1 MTKFDILTETSE
13 AVRLR
18 ILLRDSIV
26 EWEKKMS
33 AWETDNFHNLDVE
46 QMNMFLALNL
56 KYIVQFTKNIPEC
69 ELINFINEKVQSF
82 KTKMS
87 IIAMLRNPNLK
98 NHHWIK
104 IEQILGTK
112 FPTNQTLTLKILE
125 ELNVFSYGTEIME
138 VSGQASSEA
147 TLEAILKKIED
158 SWKIVDL
165 IVLPYKNTHDIFILG
180 SLEEVQLTLEE
191 ANINLNT
198 LISSKHVVMIRSRV
212 EEWINSMNIMN
223 DVLNEWIMCQ
233 NNWIYLES
241 IFSAPDIQR
250 QLPNE
255 AALFSQVNSSWKAI
269 MLKAEKNPL
278 AISIC
283 TDTDLL
289 KTLIKNNQQL
299 EQIMLYLEAYLES
312 KRVVFPRFYFLSN
325 DELIEIIAQ
334 ARNTRAVQPHMNKC
348 FDAIWRI
355 QFKNDDKEGKPLT
368 PDKEGSSPTNI
379 IAMIS
384 PEREIVKFSSQV
396 KAAGNVEFWLTR
408 VEKEMVNTLRM
419 FMFVAMEDYDR
430 IPREKWV
437 LSHAAQLIIAVS
449 QMMWCRDVHK
459 ILKLKSNIQEKLVKF
474 EQKCFKDLNNLAAMV
489 RGYLTTLQRSVICAL
504 ITIDVHARDIIS
516 TMVVHKINSDLNFEW
531 LKQFR
536 YYWDTVDSCV
546 AYMANARWLYAFEYL
561 GASPRLVITP
571 LTDKCYLCLM
581 GALQLNLGGAPAGP
595 AGTGKTETTKDL
607 AKALA
612 TQCVV
617 FNCSDGL
624 DYKMMGKF
632 FSGLAQSGAWC
643 CFDEFNR
650 IEIEVLS
657 VIAQQ
662 LITIMNAKLINA
674 TKFMFEGREIRLIK
688 TCAAFITMNPG
699 YAGRSELPDNL
710 QALFRPMAMMVPDYG
725 LIAEVILYS
734 EGFESSKMLSQKM
747 VKMYKLCSEQLSI
760 QDHYDFGMRAV
771 KSVLVMAGSLKRQNP
786 FINENLVLIR
796 ALRDSNLPKFL
807 KDDAILFQGILN
819 DLFPGIVL
827 PEQDYGMFLST
838 AKNVM
843 ENNGYQIEECIYVK
857 VIQLL
862 ETIIVRHGIMTVG
875 STGGG
880 KTTVLKILSKTL
892 TELYNNKIEEQYYRP
907 VKIYQLN
914 PKAITMSELYG
925 EVNLLTMEWRD
936 GLLGKFIRQTVQTTK
951 EIFQWVVCDGPV
963 DAIWIENLNTVLDDN
978 KLLCLANSERIKLSS
993 WVRMIFEVGDL
1004 SQASPATVSRCGMV
1018 YVDAT
1023 ELGWLPYVNSWINRL
1038 RNDAIQNNIEIKKY
1052 LLTLFETYV
1061 YEGFSFID
1069 KHCLAP
1075 IKQVEISKVTM
1086 MCSIIESLLSDSD
1099 NFNIET
1105 ETEKFKI
1112 QNYILQSFIFSYLWS
1127 LGSNLVDSSQNKFEN
1142 LVFNQFENHSE
1153 FLISPGMKLFDV
1165 YLNTVNN
1172 TLENWDSIVP
1182 KFVYNANTPYFEL
1195 LVPTVDSIRYAYVMQ
1210 RLVQMNQPVML
1221 TGTTGVGKTSV
1232 ANLVMQNLATTDN
1245 WITGIINFS
1254 AQTSSF
1260 RTQQILESKLIKKK
1274 RNRFGAPGNKRL
1286 AIFIDD
1292 VNMPKPEIYGAQPPI
1307 ELLRQLLDSGGIYD
1321 RDKLDWKYIENVI
1334 LCTICAPPGG
1344 GRNPLTPRFTRH
1356 FSMLFIPTT
1365 SENAMRTIFTSI
1377 LDGFFE
1383 EFPPIIANSCP
1394 EIVEASIEVYSRI
1407 SDDLLPTPAKSH
1419 YVFNLRDLSKTIQGV
1434 LQADFATIPDR
1445 THLFR
1450 LWYHE
1455 TLRVYHDRLVCQEDR
1470 SYFYNLLQKVCI
1482 NYFDKNVLEFSKSDI
1497 NLTQPP
1503 MLIFGDFMN
1512 SNTKENRIYEEIT
1525 DIIKLKK
1532 ALTENLMDF
1541 NMIYNKDMKI
1551 IFFMDAIEHISRIAR
1566 ILRSERGNA
1575 LLVGVSGMGKQ
1586 SLTKLASHLNDYKCF
1601 QIELTKSYD
1610 YTTFHEDLVNLYYL
1624 AGAKFEDTTFLF
1636 TDNQIVQEVF
1646 LEDINNILNSGEVPN
1661 LFKHDDLEKV
1671 IIACRLSATE
1681 SGISSENREAIYRY
1695 FIQRV
1700 RSKLHLVICMS
1711 PIGDAFRRRC
1721 RLFPSLVN
1729 NSTIDWFDDWPKEAL
1744 LSVAYNSLGK
1754 FSQSG
1759 NLNLI
1764 GNLTNICNSMHESV
1778 SEATKKFYDQMR
1790 RYYYVTPKSYL
1801 DFLKLYLRMHEF
1813 QTNKIKSESDRISKG
1828 LGKLYETFNMVGQM
1842 KIKLKAMEPE
1852 LFEKNEATLKL
1863 MNNLTIEKAGV
1874 DTIREVVLLEE
1885 SAVKIKADAA
1895 QAIAEDA
1902 QKDLALAMPEMKA
1915 AKAALESLNKK
1926 DINELRVFNKP
1937 PKLVQTVMEAV
1948 CLLLKKKTDW
1958 ASAKLVLGDSNFLKT
1973 LQEYDTDN
1981 ISDKMINQLKPYI
1994 DNPDFN
2000 EKKVAV
2006 QSSVARSMC
2015 KWVRAV
2021 YSYYLI
2027 FKIVEPKRK
2036 KQQEAEDELN
2046 IVLTE
2051 LKAKQKMLSDVQARL
2066 KKLEDTYDQ
2075 SVSEKNKLELNIGKT
2090 QSRLN
2095 RSDLLVEALSD
2106 EQLRWEN
2113 NIQILAQRLL
2123 TVTGDT
2129 IIAAGC
2135 VNYLG
2140 PFTDEYRKDIT
2151 HSWLRQLT
2159 LYEIQ
2164 HSTNYSLSSVLIDSF
2179 ELRSWNM
2186 CGLPRDLVSTDSAI
2200 IVTRASRWPLMIDPQ
2215 EQANKWIKA
2224 LEMDNSLRTCK
2235 GTDSDIMNAI
2245 IDAIRL
2251 GYTVL
2256 IEGLEENIDPT
2267 LRPIL
2272 ENITFRRGGRLLM
2285 RIGNTDIEYDEQF
2298 RFYMTTKMSNP
2309 HYLPDICI
2317 QVTLVN
2323 FTVTLSGL
2331 EDQLLVDV
2339 VRLEM
2344 PDLEEKRT
2352 ETIVNINDDNNLLK
2366 EMEDK
2371 TLRMLNMSKGNILD
2385 DEELIQTLNNSKET
2399 SIIIAGRLIDAEE
2412 TEQNISIARERYRAV
2427 ANRGSCL
2434 YFVVAQLSEIDTMY
2448 QFSLNYF
2455 SSIFCNV
2462 IKNSDKKIRIDVKM
2476 PTMIEDITKAVYT
2489 TVSRGLFE
2497 RHKLI
2502 FSFLVSVSINLQA
2515 GKITNTQWNFLL
2527 RGPIGKLK
2535 RKMTIKPA
2543 VFALTEDMW
2552 KSVNYMSEVFS
2563 IFKHLPENCT
2573 RPIKITLGNFIQ
2585 DIHLDHENN
2594 DIEINW
2600 NSKLN
2605 SFEKLMIIKAFK
2617 EEKLIFAITNYVST
2631 ELGKAFIESPG
2642 VSLHLLYND
2651 TSSTIPLI
2659 FILSP
2664 GSDPFVAFQKF
2675 AMEFGMIDKLRAISL
2690 GQGQG
2695 PIAEKLIKNGQREG
2709 HWIFLQNCH
2718 LASSWMLHMENL
2730 VQNLIENPLNIN
2742 SEFRLFLSSMPS
2754 KSFPTFVLQNALKVT
2769 NEPPKGL
2776 RANMKRSFTDI
2787 NIDFFE
2793 NNAFSSDWRKM
2804 VFGLC
2809 FFHAIILERKKFG
2822 SLGWNIAYS
2831 FTDSDRECAMLLL
2844 HMYCLNAKEI
2854 PWDALQ
2860 YITGEINYGGRVTDS
2875 WDQITLKT
2883 VLLNFFG
2890 PHTLEPD
2897 YKYSESG
2904 IYFCPETVKCTT
2916 INDYQL
2922 FIDKLPIVEEPEIFG
2937 MHENANIAYQTK
2949 ETQET
2954 LMTII
2959 EAYPKS
2965 LTGTVGKSDD
2975 EIVMEMAI
2983 DISEK
2988 LVNLIDFGEAHST
3001 IMNTDDKG
3009 RLPSLSTVLSQEI
3022 ERFNKLL
3029 DIIQN
3034 SLNDLRK
3041 AIKGLVVMS
3050 AELEGVYISFMS
3062 NMVPNMW
3069 LNKAYPSL
3077 KALGSWVKDLAL
3089 RLDFIYI
3096 WMKFGSPPSYW
3107 ISGLYFPQGFMTGCL
3122 QRHARKYAIPIDSL
3136 KVDFELTRTI
3146 LVQEEIAAV
3155 HAATAK
3161 EDNEAYKGLKKLDDG
3176 VYVHGLY
3183 LDAGRIDSTTS
3194 RLVDPIPGD
3203 LYPSLPVIRLV
3214 PTTNLDEH
3222 SLRYNCPLYKTAA
3235 RAGVLSTTGHSTNFV
3250 IAVLLPTDFPESYWI
3265 LKGTALITQLTN

>member
-1 MTKFDILTETSE
+1 
-13 AVRLR
+13 
-18 ILLRDSIV
+18 
-26 EWEKKMS
+26 
-33 AWETDNFHNLDVE
+33 
-46 QMNMFLALNL
+46 
-56 KYIVQFTKNIPEC
+56 
-69 ELINFINEKVQSF
+69 
-82 KTKMS
+82 
-87 IIAMLRNPNLK
+87 
-98 NHHWIK
+98 
-104 IEQILGTK
+104 
-112 FPTNQTLTLKILE
+112 
-125 ELNVFSYGTEIME
+125 
-138 VSGQASSEA
+138 
-147 TLEAILKKIED
+147 
-158 SWKIVDL
+158 
-165 IVLPYKNTHDIFILG
+165 
-180 SLEEVQLTLEE
+180 
-191 ANINLNT
+191 
-198 LISSKHVVMIRSRV
+198 
-212 EEWINSMNIMN
+212 
-223 DVLNEWIMCQ
+223 MCQ

-255 AALFSQVNSSWKAI
+255 ASLFSQVNSSWKAI
-269 MLKAEKNPL
+269 MLRAEKNPL
-278 AISIC
+278 AISTC

-289 KTLIKNNQQL
+289 KSLKKNNEQL

-312 KRVVFPRFYFLSN
+312 KRVIFPRFYFLSN

-355 QFKNDDKEGKPLT
+355 QFKNDDKEGNPLN
-368 PDKEGSSPTNI
+368 PDEEDSSPTNI
-379 IAMIS
+379 ISMIS
-384 PEREIVKFSSQV
+384 PEREIVKFALLV
-396 KAAGNVEFWLTR
+396 KATGNVEFWLTR
-408 VEKEMVNTLRM
+408 VEKEMVNTLRTLM
-419 FMFVAMEDYDR
+419 FIAMGDYDKN
-430 IPREKWV
+430 PRETWV
-437 LSHAAQLIIAVS
+437 LGHAAQLIIAVS
-449 QMMWCRDVHK
+449 QMKWCRDVHK
-459 ILKLKSNIQEKLVKF
+459 IFKINSNIQEKLVEF
-474 EQKCFKDLNNLAAMV
+474 EQKCFKLSISDLNNLAAMV
-489 RGYLTTLQRSVICAL
+489 RGRLTTLQRSVICAL

-516 TMVVHKINSDLNFEW
+516 TMVVRKINSDLNFEW
-531 LKQFR
+531 LKQLR
-536 YYWDTVDSCV
+536 YYWDTVDGCV
-546 AYMANARWLYAFEYL
+546 ACMANARWLYAFEYL

-632 FSGLAQSGAWC
+632 FAGLAQSGAWC

-662 LITIMNAKLINA
+662 LITIMNAKLSNA
-674 TKFMFEGREIRLIK
+674 TKFMFEGREIRLVK

-786 FINENLVLIR
+786 FINEDLVLIR

-807 KDDAILFQGILN
+807 KEDAILFQGILN

-838 AKNVM
+838 AKSVM
-843 ENNGYQIEECIYVK
+843 ENYGFQIEECIYVK

-875 STGGG
+875 PTGGG
-880 KTTVLKILSKTL
+880 KTSVLKILSKTL

-907 VKIYQLN
+907 VKMYQLN

-936 GLLGKFIRQTVQTTK
+936 GLLGKFVRETVQTTK

-993 WVRMIFEVGDL
+993 WVGLIINYFFFGDL

-1018 YVDAT
+1018 YIDAA
-1023 ELGWLPYVNSWINRL
+1023 ELGWLPYVRSWINRL
-1038 RNDAIQNNIEIKKY
+1038 KNDAIQNRPEIKKY

-1061 YEGFSFID
+1061 YEGFSFIK

-1075 IKQVEISKVTM
+1075 IIQVEISKVTM
-1086 MCSIIESLLSDSD
+1086 MCTIIESLFSDPDSFD
-1099 NFNIET
+1099 AET
-1105 ETEKFKI
+1105 ENSKVL
-1112 QNYILQSFIFSYLWS
+1112 NYICQSFIFSYLWS
-1127 LGSNLVDSSQNKFEN
+1127 LGSNLVDYSQNKFES

-1153 FLISPGMKLFDV
+1153 FSISPGIKLFDV
-1165 YLNTVNN
+1165 YLNTV
-1172 TLENWDSIVP
+1172 TKSFEKWDSIVP
-1182 KFVYNANTPYFEL
+1182 KFVYSADTPYFEL

-1210 RLVQMNQPVML
+1210 RLVQMNQPVMI

-1232 ANLVMQNLATTDN
+1232 ANLVMQNLATAGD

-1254 AQTSSF
+1254 AQTSSN
-1260 RTQQILESKLIKKK
+1260 RTQEILESKLVKKK

-1292 VNMPKPEIYGAQPPI
+1292 VNMPKPEVYGAQPPI
-1307 ELLRQLLDSGGIYD
+1307 ELLRQLLDCGGMYD

-1356 FSMLFIPTT
+1356 FSMMFIPTT
-1365 SENAMRTIFTSI
+1365 SENAMRTIFSSI

-1383 EFPPIIANSCP
+1383 EFPPVIANSCP
-1394 EIVEASIEVYSRI
+1394 EIVEASIDVYLRI
-1407 SDDLLPTPAKSH
+1407 SEDLLPTPAKSH

-1434 LQADFATIPDR
+1434 LQADFVTIPDR
-1445 THLFR
+1445 KHLFR

-1470 SYFYNLLQKVCI
+1470 SYFHNLLQNVC
-1482 NYFDKNVLEFSKSDI
+1482 NRYFETKVLEFSKSDI
-1497 NLTQPP
+1497 NLTRPP
-1503 MLIFGDFMN
+1503 MLVFGDFMN
-1512 SNTKENRIYEEIT
+1512 SSSNENRIYEEIT
-1525 DIIKLKK
+1525 DIVKLKK
-1532 ALTENLMDF
+1532 VLTENLMDF
-1541 NMIYNKDMKI
+1541 NMVYNKDMNI
-1551 IFFMDAIEHISRIAR
+1551 IFFMDAIEHITRIAR

-1586 SLTKLASHLNDYKCF
+1586 SLTKLASHINNYKCF

-1610 YTTFHEDLVNLYYL
+1610 HSAFHEDLVNVYYK

-1671 IIACRLSATE
+1671 IIACRSAATE
-1681 SGISSENREAIYRY
+1681 SGISSENRDAIFRY

-1700 RSKLHLVICMS
+1700 RSKLHLVISMS

-1744 LSVAYNSLGK
+1744 LSVAYNSLGM
-1754 FSQSG
+1754 FSQTG

-1764 GNLTNICNSMHESV
+1764 NNLTNICNSMHESV
-1778 SEATKKFYDQMR
+1778 SEATKKFYEQMR

-1801 DFLKLYLRMHEF
+1801 EFLKLYLKMHEF

-1828 LGKLYETFNMVGQM
+1828 LGKLYETFNMVGDM
-1842 KIKLKAMEPE
+1842 KNRLKAMEPI
-1852 LFEKNEATLKL
+1852 LFEKNEASLKL
-1863 MNNLTIEKAGV
+1863 MENLTIEKAGV
-1874 DTIREVVLLEE
+1874 DTVREVVLVEE
-1885 SAVKIKADAA
+1885 AAAKIKADAA

-1902 QKDLALAMPEMKA
+1902 QKDLALAMPAMIA
-1915 AKAALESLNKK
+1915 AKAALEALNKK

-1937 PKLVQTVMEAV
+1937 PKLVHTVMEAV
-1948 CLLLKKKTDW
+1948 CLLLEKKTDW

-1994 DNPDFN
+1994 DNPEFVP
-2000 EKKVAV
+2000 KKVAY
-2006 QSSVARSMC
+2006 QSGVAKSMC
-2015 KWVRAV
+2015 MWVRAV
-2021 YSYYLI
+2021 YSYSLI
-2027 FKIVEPKRK
+2027 FRIVEPKRK
-2036 KQQEAEDELN
+2036 KQQEAEGELN
-2046 IVLTE
+2046 IVLRE
-2051 LKAKQKMLSDVQARL
+2051 LRAKQQMLADVQARL
-2066 KKLEDTYDQ
+2066 KKLEDTYNE
-2075 SVSEKNKLELNIGKT
+2075 SVSEKNKLELNISKT

-2113 NIQILAQRLL
+2113 NIQMLSQRLL

-2129 IIAAGC
+2129 IIAAGS

-2151 HSWLRQLT
+2151 HLWLQQLT
-2159 LYEIQ
+2159 QYEIK
-2164 HSTNYSLSSVLIDSF
+2164 HSANYSLSSVLIDSF

-2224 LEMDNSLRTCK
+2224 LESDNSLKTCK
-2235 GTDSDIMNAI
+2235 GTDSDVMNI
-2245 IDAIRL
+2245 IVDAVRL

-2256 IEGLEENIDPT
+2256 IEGLEEHIDPT

-2272 ENITFRRGGRLLM
+2272 ENITFTRGGRLLM
-2285 RIGNTDIEYDEQF
+2285 RIGNTDIEYDDQF

-2323 FTVTLSGL
+2323 FTVTPSGL

-2344 PDLEEKRT
+2344 PDLEAKRT
-2352 ETIVNINDDNNLLK
+2352 ETIVSINDDNNLLK

-2385 DEELIQTLNNSKET
+2385 DEELIETLNNSKDT

-2412 TEQNISIARERYRAV
+2412 TEQYIGIARERYRVV
-2427 ANRGSCL
+2427 AKRGSCL

-2462 IKNSDKKIRIDVKM
+2462 IKNTDKKMRMDVKM
-2476 PTMIEDITKAVYT
+2476 PAMIEDITRAIYT
-2489 TVSRGLFE
+2489 NVSRGLFE
-2497 RHKLI
+2497 RHKSI
-2502 FSFLVSVSINLQA
+2502 FSFLISVSINLQS
-2515 GKITNTQWNFLL
+2515 GKITNDQWNFLL
-2527 RGPIGKLK
+2527 RGPIGKVK

-2543 VFALTEDMW
+2543 VFGLTEDIW
-2552 KSVNYMSEVFS
+2552 KTLNYMSETFAT
-2563 IFKHLPENCT
+2563 FKHLPENCT
-2573 RPIKITLGNFIQ
+2573 GPIQISLGEFIQ

-2594 DIEINW
+2594 NLAINW
-2600 NSKLN
+2600 NTKLN

-2617 EEKLIFAITNYVST
+2617 EEKLIFAITNYIST
-2631 ELGKAFIESPG
+2631 ELGKTFIESPG
-2642 VSLHLLYND
+2642 VSLHVLYND

-2675 AMEFGMIDKLRAISL
+2675 ATEFGMIDKLHAISL

-2695 PIAEKLIKNGQREG
+2695 PVAEKLIKYGQKEG
-2709 HWIFLQNCH
+2709 YWIFLQNCH
-2718 LASSWMLHMENL
+2718 LASSWMLQMENL
-2730 VQNLIENPLNIN
+2730 VQNLIENPTNIKP
-2742 SEFRLFLSSMPS
+2742 EFRLFLSSMPS
-2754 KSFPTFVLQNALKVT
+2754 KSFPTFVLQNSLKVT

-2787 NIDFFE
+2787 NRKFFE
-2793 NNAFSSDWRKM
+2793 NNEFGSDWRKM

-2831 FTDSDRECAMLLL
+2831 FTDSDRECAKLLL

-2860 YITGEINYGGRVTDS
+2860 YVTGEINYGGRVTDS

-2890 PHTLEPD
+2890 PHTLEPG
-2897 YKYSESG
+2897 YKYSKSG
-2904 IYFCPETVKCTT
+2904 TYYCPEEVKCTT
-2916 INDYQL
+2916 VDEYQL
-2922 FIDKLPIVEEPEIFG
+2922 FIDKLPIIEEPEIFG

-2954 LMTII
+2954 LLTII

-2965 LTGTVGKSDD
+2965 LTGTAGKSDD

-2983 DISEK
+2983 DISER
-2988 LVNLIDFGEAHST
+2988 LMNAIDLSEAHST

-3029 DIIQN
+3029 TIIHN
-3034 SLNDLRK
+3034 SLNDLSK

-3050 AELEGVYISFMS
+3050 AELEGVYLSFMN
-3062 NMVPNMW
+3062 NMVPKMW
-3069 LNKAYPSL
+3069 LDKAYPSL

-3089 RLDFIYI
+3089 RLDFINI

-3136 KVDFELTRTI
+3136 KVDFELTQTI

-3161 EDNEAYKGLKKLDDG
+3161 EDNNAYKGLKKLEDG

-3183 LDAGRIDSTTS
+3183 LDAGRIDLTTGL
-3194 RLVDPIPGD
+3194 LVDPTPGD
-3203 LYPSLPVIRLV
+3203 LYPPLPAIRLV
-3214 PTTNLDEH
+3214 PTVNLDEQT
-3222 SLRYNCPLYKTAA
+3222 LRYDCPLYKTSA

-3250 IAVLLPTDFPESYWI
+3250 IAVLLPTEFPQSYWT